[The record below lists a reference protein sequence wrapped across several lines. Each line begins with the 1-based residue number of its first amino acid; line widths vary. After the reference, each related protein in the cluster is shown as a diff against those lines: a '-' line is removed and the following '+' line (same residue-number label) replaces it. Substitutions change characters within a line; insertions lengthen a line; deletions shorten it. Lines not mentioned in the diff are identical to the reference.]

1 MVQKRLTWLLTAK
14 AAAASTLML
23 MIMQLSKRKPL
34 IWFNMDFIPWAHSC
48 QYSMV
53 LKLIFPHFLPPF
65 WTPPILP
72 PYFNGNYRV
81 TQLNESRNIQLE
93 RETSWF
99 PRSFTNTAYSLFPI
113 KKCFFPLLLFFSDDQ
128 IGWRS
133 AQHGHQCNQSHG
145 THSDTLSH

>member
-1 MVQKRLTWLLTAK
+1 MEQKRSRGDFYKGSSCWSTDADEHAIVWNAAGAQSFDVHDKEGWRFKNNWLWYSHTFYLLFEP
-14 AAAASTLML
+14 TLP
-23 MIMQLSKRKPL
+23 LS
-34 IWFNMDFIPWAHSC
+34 
-48 QYSMV
+48 Y
-53 LKLIFPHFLPPF
+53 
-65 WTPPILP
+65 P
-72 PYFNGNYRV
+72 PYFDGNYRV

-99 PRSFTNTAYSLFPI
+99 PRSFTTTAYSLFPI
-113 KKCFFPLLLFFSDDQ
+113 KKCFFPLLLFFSVDQ